1 MVKQIVLLAL
11 LTLVTINQGTYKK
24 FTPGV
29 DKEAVC
35 LDGSPS
41 SVYVHQGS

>member
-1 MVKQIVLLAL
+1 VLFAFLLIVA
-11 LTLVTINQGTYKK
+11 ISQGIYQK

-29 DKEAVC
+29 DPEAVC

-41 SVYVHQGS
+41 IIYVHQGSEP